1 MTDSNGPRMSEAEVL
16 REMQRL
22 GMIKGQAE
30 EAVRRAK
37 ERGSTFFLNNELL
50 ICVGPGVFRIRRGG
64 A

>member
-1 MTDSNGPRMSEAEVL
+1 MSEAEVL